1 MSSQVLRQ
9 SLDRTRSYLSILF
22 LMMFFARSSSY
33 TTKRFSSGVRYIH
46 AATRQKSREGRHS
59 SLKCVAVA
67 DAVTERDMSPFFI
80 STPIYYVNGQPHLGH
95 AYTSVVSDVIA
106 RYQRADGRAVYFLTG
121 TDEHGQKVEQSAL
134 AAGKTPMEFAD
145 DVSLQFKHLVEVLD
159 CSHDDFIRTTEERHK
174 AAVAKLWEKLEENG
188 QIYLG
193 AYEGW

>member
-1 MSSQVLRQ
+1 
-9 SLDRTRSYLSILF
+9 
-22 LMMFFARSSSY
+22 MMFAARSSSY

-46 AATRQKSREGRHS
+46 AAATRQKARDGRYS
-59 SLKCVAVA
+59 TPKWVAASDVVA
-67 DAVTERDMSPFFI
+67 DRDVSPFFI

-106 RYQRADGRAVYFLTG
+106 RYQRADGREVYFLTG

-145 DVSLQFKHLVEVLD
+145 DVSLQFRHLVEILD
-159 CSHDDFIRTTEERHK
+159 CSHDDFIRTTEDRHK